1 MKAER
6 KGQGGVKKRGGGRQG
21 GGAEEG
27 ERARRERLVREQ
39 ALRDL
44 EGLKH
49 EGGGFGG
56 GWTHSA
62 LVRSLLYTRSDR
74 DDFTPTLRRIVV
86 VLRVLAFVLLSLWFL
101 WVMTNR

>member
-1 MKAER
+1 MSKKHSKGRER
-6 KGQGGVKKRGGGRQG
+6 G
-21 GGAEEG
+21 EG
-27 ERARRERLVREQ
+27 EKERRERLSREQ

-62 LVRSLLYTRSDR
+62 LVRSVVRTRGDR
-74 DDFTPTLRRIVV
+74 DDFTPRLRRVVV
-86 VLRVLAFVLLSLWFL
+86 VLRLLAFVLLSLWFL
-101 WVMTNR
+101 WMLTQR

>member
-1 MKAER
+1 MSKKHS
-6 KGQGGVKKRGGGRQG
+6 KGGSSRGRG
-21 GGAEEG
+21 EG
-27 ERARRERLVREQ
+27 EKERRERLLREQ

-62 LVRSLLYTRSDR
+62 LVRSVVRTRSDR
-74 DDFTPTLRRIVV
+74 DDFTPRLRRVVV
-86 VLRVLAFVLLSLWFL
+86 VLRLLAFVLLSLWFL
-101 WVMTNR
+101 WMLTQR

>member
-1 MKAER
+1 ML
-6 KGQGGVKKRGGGRQG
+6 KKR
-21 GGAEEG
+21 EEG
-27 ERARRERLVREQ
+27 VRERRERLLRER

-62 LVRSLLYTRSDR
+62 LVRSLLRTRSDR
-74 DDFTPTLRRIVV
+74 DDFTRGLRRIVV
-86 VLRVLAFVLLSLWFL
+86 GLRIVVFVLLSVWFL
-101 WVMTNR
+101 GVLAGG